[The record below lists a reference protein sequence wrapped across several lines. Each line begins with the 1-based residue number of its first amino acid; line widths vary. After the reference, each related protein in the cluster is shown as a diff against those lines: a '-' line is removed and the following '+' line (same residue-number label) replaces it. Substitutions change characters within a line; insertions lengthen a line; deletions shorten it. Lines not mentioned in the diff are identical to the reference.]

1 MNFYEKIFKK
11 SEFRSKQIHKSHQFS
26 RQIKYVWNQLTY
38 AHKGMAISRYPGW
51 FQKLHFSFLS
61 LISFHFLK
69 SQRCLQKRCQ
79 FVKFMVVVGAH
90 SRHSRRSLAAWS
102 CSFVWPTFTR
112 FYLLMCLYST
122 FDPWLF
128 QACNNIEV

>member
-1 MNFYEKIFKK
+1 MIFYEEIFKNRISDLNK
-11 SEFRSKQIHKSHQFS
+11 SNHTNFLVKSS
-26 RQIKYVWNQLTY
+26 TYLTY

-112 FYLLMCLYST
+112 FYLLMCLYLT
-122 FDPWLF
+122 FDPSLF
-128 QACNNIEV
+128 QASKNIEVWV